1 MKSNPLVT
9 VYIPTY
15 NRVELLKRAVRSVL
29 EQTYQNIE
37 LIILD
42 DCSTDNTLMFLESL
56 VKHDDRVRFFQNE
69 KNSGA
74 CVSRNKAIREAKGEY
89 ITGLDDDDY
98 FLGSRIAD
106 FVEFWQEN
114 INDKNVVCLF
124 AERFFLK
131 KTRISPPLNMP
142 VVVDRNSMLH
152 TNYIGNQVFTKI
164 EYLRSNLFDTKLKMW
179 QDFDCWYRLLDGGK
193 VAINT
198 QKANYIVDVSHP
210 HERITSAKVE
220 KAYQTYKYFV
230 KKYNLSK
237 KDSDILESHLYD
249 YDRGLL
255 TLNKVFRMFFI
266 HQNYRVS
273 HILFR
278 KYCSFLL
285 RKYRV
290 IKE

>member
-1 MKSNPLVT
+1 MSNNPLVT
-9 VYIPTY
+9 IYIPTY
-15 NRVELLKRAVRSVL
+15 NRVELLKRAVKSVL

-37 LIILD
+37 LIIVD
-42 DCSTDNTLMFLESL
+42 DCSTDETILYLKIL
-56 VKHDDRVRFFQNE
+56 VENDSRVRFFQN
-69 KNSGA
+69 KRNSGA
-74 CVSRNKAIREAKGEY
+74 CVSRNKAIVEAKGEY

-98 FLGSRIAD
+98 FLESRIAD
-106 FVEFWQEN
+106 FVEYWQEN

-131 KTRISPPLNMP
+131 KNGISPPSNMP
-142 VVVDRNSMLH
+142 VVVNRGSMLH
-152 TNYIGNQVFTKI
+152 TNYLGNQIFTKI
-164 EYLRSNLFDTKLKMW
+164 EYLRNNLFDINFNMW
-179 QDFDCWYRLLDGGK
+179 QDFDCWYRLLDANK
-193 VAINT
+193 VAINI
-198 QKANYIVDVSHP
+198 QKANYIIDISHP
-210 HERITSAKVE
+210 HERLTLAKIE
-220 KAYQTYKYFV
+220 KAHQTYKYFV
-230 KKYNLSK
+230 KKHNLSK

-255 TLNKVFRMFFI
+255 TLNKVLRMFFI
-266 HQNYRVS
+266 HRNYRVS